1 MAHVVAAGNGGYG
14 AARQAGT
21 SYPLGFLR
29 LYKKTLFCRFFFCR
43 TAKKV
48 YFCNHEL
55 YIILIYCYES

>member
-29 LYKKTLFCRFFFCR
+29 LYKKPYFAVFSFEKKKKKCIFAIMNFTL
-43 TAKKV
+43 
-48 YFCNHEL
+48 Y
-55 YIILIYCYES
+55 

>member
-29 LYKKTLFCRFFFCR
+29 LYKKNLILPFFLLPHG
-43 TAKKV
+43 KKSV
-48 YFCNHEL
+48 FL
-55 YIILIYCYES
+55 QS